1 MVVHTY
7 AQRQANIS
15 MAVTGKDIAKQ
26 LGISQ
31 PTVSRI
37 LSGSNLDRISVETR
51 ERVLEAAAR
60 LEYQPNAIARSLR
73 HGKTDVVG
81 FYSVYDYDA
90 RNDFLG
96 ALIGGLQ
103 RACNAHH
110 LDLLL
115 FSAFSER
122 SRDAIASKLRDGR
135 IDGLFLH
142 AASSDPLV
150 ATLARA
156 SLHVVALA
164 DQLPGMTS
172 VTFDNERGARD
183 LVSALSAKGYRQ
195 FVFVAPDVELESVE
209 RRAKAFEAQTAA
221 LGLEARVLRV
231 FYEESAP
238 VLEHLS
244 DWRGQQ
250 LAVCCWND
258 RTAYNLLEASAQIG
272 WQVPRDLAIT
282 GFDGFT
288 DHKFPSRHLATM
300 GGDWDELSRAA
311 LDVMTTQIAGHPAP
325 APVILPVRLIAGD
338 TI

>member
-1 MVVHTY
+1 
-7 AQRQANIS
+7 
-15 MAVTGKDIAKQ
+15 MAVTGKDIARE

-31 PTVSRI
+31 STVSRI
-37 LSGSNLDRISVETR
+37 LSGRGVERISVETR
-51 ERVLEAAAR
+51 DRVLEATAR
-60 LEYQPNAIARSLR
+60 LDYQPNALARSLR

-96 ALIGGLQ
+96 TLIGSLQ
-103 RACNAHH
+103 RACNDHH

-122 SRDAIASKLRDGR
+122 SRDEIAFKLRDGR

-142 AASSDPLV
+142 AAPSDPLA

-164 DQLPGMTS
+164 DELPGMPS
-172 VTFDNERGARD
+172 VSFDNEAGMRD
-183 LVSALSAKGYRQ
+183 LVAQLCGRGYEK

-209 RRAKAFEAQTAA
+209 RRRNAFERETAA
-221 LGLEARVLRV
+221 RELESRVMRV
-231 FYEESAP
+231 FYEQSETILDELAP
-238 VLEHLS
+238 
-244 DWRGQQ
+244 WRGQK

-258 RTAYNLLEASAQIG
+258 RTAYNLLEASARCG
-272 WQVPRDLAIT
+272 WNVPRDVAIT
-282 GFDGFT
+282 GFDGFVST
-288 DHKFPSRHLATM
+288 KFPSRLLATM
-300 GGDWDELSRAA
+300 GGDWDQLARAA
-311 LDVMTTQIAGHPAP
+311 LGVMTAQIAEESAP
-325 APVILPVRLIAGD
+325 QSVVLPVNLIAGD

>member
-1 MVVHTY
+1 LEVK
-7 AQRQANIS
+7 N
-15 MAVTGKDIAKQ
+15 MAVTGKDIAKA

-37 LSGSNLDRISVETR
+37 LSGRGDDRISVETR

-60 LEYQPNAIARSLR
+60 LDYQPNAIARSLR

-96 ALIGGLQ
+96 ALIGSLQ
-103 RACNAHH
+103 RACNARH

-122 SRDAIASKLRDGR
+122 SRDEIATKLRDGR

-142 AASSDPLV
+142 AAPSDPLA
-150 ATLARA
+150 ATLAKS

-164 DQLPGMTS
+164 DQLPGMPS
-172 VTFDNERGARD
+172 VSFDSEGGMRD
-183 LVSALSAKGYRQ
+183 LVSHLIAQGYEK

-209 RRAKAFEAQTAA
+209 RRRAVFEAATTGYQS
-221 LGLEARVLRV
+221 RVMRV
-231 FYEESAP
+231 FYEQSGSIPAE
-238 VLEHLS
+238 LH
-244 DWRGQQ
+244 DWRGQK

-258 RTAYNLLEASAQIG
+258 RTAYNLLKASVELG
-272 WQVPRDLAIT
+272 WKVPHDLAIT
-282 GFDGFT
+282 GFDGFVS
-288 DHKFPSRHLATM
+288 DHFPGRELVTV
-300 GGDWDELSRAA
+300 GGDWDELASAA
-311 LDVMTTQIAGHPAP
+311 TQLMTSQITGQNLPDSI
-325 APVILPVRLIAGD
+325 VLPVRFIVGD

>member
-1 MVVHTY
+1 L
-7 AQRQANIS
+7 
-15 MAVTGKDIAKQ
+15 AVTGKDIAKE

-37 LSGSNLDRISVETR
+37 LSGRGDDRISLETR

-96 ALIGGLQ
+96 ALVGSLQ
-103 RACNAHH
+103 RACYTHH

-122 SRDAIASKLRDGR
+122 SRDEIASKLRDGR

-142 AASSDPLV
+142 AAPSDPL
-150 ATLARA
+150 AAKLARS

-164 DQLPGMTS
+164 DQLPGIPS
-172 VTFDNERGARD
+172 ASFDNEGGMRD
-183 LVSALSAKGYRQ
+183 LVTHLTERGYER

-209 RRAKAFEAQTAA
+209 RRRRVFEAATQGRET
-221 LGLEARVLRV
+221 RVLRV
-231 FYEESAP
+231 FYEQSAP
-238 VLEHLS
+238 VLDELE
-244 DWRGQQ
+244 DWRGRK

-258 RTAYNLLEASAQIG
+258 RTAYNLLEASANLG
-272 WQVPRDLAIT
+272 WQVPQDLAIT
-282 GFDGFT
+282 GFDGFVSN
-288 DHKFPSRHLATM
+288 HFPSRHLVTM
-300 GGDWDELSRAA
+300 GGDWDELARAA
-311 LDVMTTQIAGHPAP
+311 TDIMTTQITGQTSPRSA
-325 APVILPVRLIAGD
+325 VLPVHFIEGD

>member
-1 MVVHTY
+1 
-7 AQRQANIS
+7 
-15 MAVTGKDIAKQ
+15 MAVTGKDIARE
-26 LGISQ
+26 LGLSQ

-37 LSGSNLDRISVETR
+37 LSGRGIDRISLETR
-51 ERVLEAAAR
+51 ERVMEAAAR
-60 LEYQPNAIARSLR
+60 LDYQPNAIARSLR

-96 ALIGGLQ
+96 ALIGSLQ

-122 SRDAIASKLRDGR
+122 SRDEIATKLRDGR

-142 AASSDPLV
+142 AAPSDPLA

-156 SLHVVALA
+156 SLHVVALT
-164 DQLPGMTS
+164 DVLPGMPS
-172 VTFDNERGARD
+172 VSFDSETGIRD
-183 LVSALSAKGYRQ
+183 LIRELISRGYEK

-209 RRAKAFEAQTAA
+209 RRRQVFESVTEKLQS
-221 LGLEARVLRV
+221 RVMRV

-238 VLEHLS
+238 VLPELEK
-244 DWRGQQ
+244 WRGEK

-258 RTAYNLLEASAQIG
+258 RTAYNLLEASSQLG
-272 WQVPRDLAIT
+272 WAVPGDMGIT
-282 GFDGFT
+282 GFDGFVS
-288 DHKFPSRHLATM
+288 HKFPCRHLATM
-300 GGDWDELSRAA
+300 GGDWDELARAA
-311 LDVMTTQIAGHPAP
+311 LDIMTAQIAEQTSPLSSF
-325 APVILPVRLIAGD
+325 LPVRLIEGD

>member
-1 MVVHTY
+1 
-7 AQRQANIS
+7 
-15 MAVTGKDIAKQ
+15 MAVTGKDIARE

-37 LSGSNLDRISVETR
+37 LSGRGDDRISLETR

-60 LEYQPNAIARSLR
+60 LDYQPNALARSLR

-96 ALIGGLQ
+96 ALIGSLQ

-115 FSAFSER
+115 YSTFSER
-122 SRDAIASKLRDGR
+122 SRDEIASKLRDGR

-142 AASSDPLV
+142 AAPTDPLA

-156 SLHVVALA
+156 SLHVVALT
-164 DQLPGMTS
+164 DQLPGMPS
-172 VTFDNERGARD
+172 VSFDNQAGMRD
-183 LVSALSAKGYRQ
+183 LVAHLSARGYEK

-209 RRAKAFEAQTAA
+209 RRRRAFEAETARR
-221 LGLEARVLRV
+221 GLEARVLRV
-231 FYEESAP
+231 YYEESAP
-238 VLEHLS
+238 VVEEIS
-244 DWRGQQ
+244 SWRGQK

-258 RTAYNLLEASAQIG
+258 HTAYNLLEASAQSG
-272 WQVPRDLAIT
+272 WQVPRDCAIT
-282 GFDGFT
+282 GFDGFVSN
-288 DHKFPSRHLATM
+288 KFPCRQLATM
-300 GGDWDELSRAA
+300 GGDWNELAAAA
-311 LDVMTTQIAGHPAP
+311 LDVMTAQIAEQSPLHSI
-325 APVILPVRLIAGD
+325 VLPVRLIEGD

>member
-1 MVVHTY
+1 
-7 AQRQANIS
+7 
-15 MAVTGKDIAKQ
+15 MAVTGKDIARE

-37 LSGSNLDRISVETR
+37 LSGRGVDRISVETR
-51 ERVLEAAAR
+51 ERVMEAAAR
-60 LEYQPNAIARSLR
+60 LDYQPNAIARALR

-96 ALIGGLQ
+96 ALIGSLQ

-122 SRDAIASKLRDGR
+122 SRDEIASKLRDGR

-142 AASSDPLV
+142 AAPSDPLA

-164 DQLPGMTS
+164 DALPGIPS
-172 VTFDNERGARD
+172 VSFDNERGMSD
-183 LVSALSAKGYRQ
+183 LVAELKARGYEK

-209 RRAKAFEAQTAA
+209 RRREAFKRATN
-221 LGLEARVLRV
+221 GLEARTVRV
-231 FYEESAP
+231 SYEESAP
-238 VLEHLS
+238 ILDGLEP
-244 DWRGQQ
+244 WRGPK

-258 RTAYNLLEASAQIG
+258 RTAYNLLEASAELG
-272 WQVPRDLAIT
+272 WNVPRDLAIT
-282 GFDGFT
+282 GFDGFVS
-288 DHKFPSRHLATM
+288 HKFPSRALTTI
-300 GGDWDELSRAA
+300 GGDWDELARAA
-311 LDVMTTQIAGHPAP
+311 LDVMTAQIGEQTTTDS
-325 APVILPVRLIAGD
+325 VVLPVRLLEGD
-338 TI
+338 TIQLRKADRTAKTL

>member
-1 MVVHTY
+1 
-7 AQRQANIS
+7 
-15 MAVTGKDIAKQ
+15 MAVTGKDIAKE

-37 LSGSNLDRISVETR
+37 LSGRGGDRISLETR

-96 ALIGGLQ
+96 ALIGSLQ
-103 RACNAHH
+103 LACYAHH

-122 SRDAIASKLRDGR
+122 SRDEIASKLRDGR

-142 AASSDPLV
+142 AAPSDPLA

-164 DQLPGMTS
+164 DQLPGIPS
-172 VTFDNERGARD
+172 ASFDSEGGMRD
-183 LVSALSAKGYRQ
+183 LVAHLINKGYEK

-209 RRAKAFEAQTAA
+209 RRREVFEAATR
-221 LGLEARVLRV
+221 GREARVMRV
-231 FYEESAP
+231 FYEQSQP
-238 VLEHLS
+238 VLDDLG
-244 DWRGQQ
+244 DWRGQK

-258 RTAYNLLEASAQIG
+258 RAAYNLLEASQERG
-272 WQVPRDLAIT
+272 WQVPQDLAIT
-282 GFDGFT
+282 GFDGFVSS
-288 DHKFPSRHLATM
+288 HFPSRQLATV
-300 GGDWDELSRAA
+300 GGDWDELARAA
-311 LDVMTTQIAGHPAP
+311 HGRKLATREMARYEAIKPRDG
-325 APVILPVRLIAGD
+325 
-338 TI
+338 